1 MFIPPRP
8 DPRRPGVAHSAGA
21 PSARSP
27 GPAGPSAPRAHTP
40 ITPPAGSRLSLPAPL
55 PLDQRA
61 ASHRR
66 GGFLSCTVSMALP
79 AAAQTR
85 SVLHPPPGLLRARP
99 ADPPT
104 LPLSAP
110 TGSGELLRGGAGPR
124 GPGLDHVVRARVTW
138 HAGAEPRRLGDSFGV
153 CRQADWSLGGVVS
166 CGGVSPRHLVPQT
179 WNPSLPRATPLISQ
193 TERLRFLAKQHT

>member
-138 HAGAEPRRLGDSFGV
+138 HAGAERGGSETALGHV
-153 CRQADWSLGGVVS
+153 VRQT
-166 CGGVSPRHLVPQT
+166 GVSAAL
-179 WNPSLPRATPLISQ
+179 
-193 TERLRFLAKQHT
+193 FLAVVLARDTWSPRPGTHRCLGPRLSYLRRRD